1 MSIENK
7 ILKYVEGNLKGQI
20 KEDFENLIKLDSDLR
35 QKVEILSDLY
45 KNSTPK
51 SVPDSLKENIYNMLD
66 IKNDSIMNIVLE
78 KSSDIFN
85 ILSGHEN
92 LIDAN
97 PLFITRNNNDSLL
110 FSKEMNNYKVF
121 CEFFKEGSSN
131 LLSLKALNANN
142 EKSSNIKFILK
153 KSSNVILEKYTDSN
167 GNIDSFEITNGNYVI
182 DVNNRDIEIGSI
194 KISIS

>member
-51 SVPDSLKENIYNMLD
+51 PVPDSLKENIYNMLD
-66 IKNDSIMNIVLE
+66 IKNDSIMNIILE

>member
-51 SVPDSLKENIYNMLD
+51 PVPDSLKENIYNMLD

>member
-35 QKVEILSDLY
+35 QKLEILSDLY

-51 SVPDSLKENIYNMLD
+51 PVPDSLKENIYNMLD

>member
-7 ILKYVEGNLKGQI
+7 ILKYVEGNLEGQV

-45 KNSTPK
+45 KNSKPE

-92 LIDAN
+92 LINAN
-97 PLFITRNNNDSLL
+97 PLFVTRNNNDSLL

-121 CEFFKEGSSN
+121 CEFFKEGNSN
-131 LLSLKALNANN
+131 LLSLKALNTDN
-142 EKSSNIKFILK
+142 KKLSNIKFILK
-153 KSSNVILEKYTDSN
+153 KSSNIILEKYTDSN
-167 GNIDSFEITNGNYVI
+167 GNIDSFEIRNGNYVI
-182 DVNNRDIEIGSI
+182 DINNKDIEIGSI

>member
-66 IKNDSIMNIVLE
+66 IKNDSIMNIILE